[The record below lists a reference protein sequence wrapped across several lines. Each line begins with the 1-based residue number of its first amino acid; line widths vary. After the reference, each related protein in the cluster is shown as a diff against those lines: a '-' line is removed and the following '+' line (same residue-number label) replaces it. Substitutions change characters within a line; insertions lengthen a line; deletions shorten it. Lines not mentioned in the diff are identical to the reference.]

1 MPGGKSMAQITNE
14 VLSAK
19 LDATSAQIGEV
30 KAQIAAFGTVYAR
43 SDLLDLRFKEVDAQ
57 IVTIKLEIAKVVKD
71 TQKVSWKSHT
81 LTAIFTAALVL
92 LVTYVFNDVIGK

>member
-1 MPGGKSMAQITNE
+1 MAQITNE

-19 LDATSAQIGEV
+19 LDATSAQIGEL
-30 KAQIAAFGTVYAR
+30 KAQIAAFSTIYAR

-57 IVTIKLEIAKVVKD
+57 IAQVNLSIAQVIKD